1 MSFEEFENQARMH
14 VLGVLEDGEEIAQFE
29 KARAQFGERAESLI
43 AEFQRLSAA
52 FALSLRPTPPKPATK
67 ERLLS
72 MIELAMGKGNKKN
85 SGTA

>member
-1 MSFEEFENQARMH
+1 MSFEEFENKARMH
-14 VLGVLEDGEEIAQFE
+14 VLGVLEDEEEIAQFE
-29 KARAQFGERAESLI
+29 KARADFGDRADGVL

-72 MIELAMGKGNKKN
+72 MIELAMGKGK
-85 SGTA
+85 SGSA